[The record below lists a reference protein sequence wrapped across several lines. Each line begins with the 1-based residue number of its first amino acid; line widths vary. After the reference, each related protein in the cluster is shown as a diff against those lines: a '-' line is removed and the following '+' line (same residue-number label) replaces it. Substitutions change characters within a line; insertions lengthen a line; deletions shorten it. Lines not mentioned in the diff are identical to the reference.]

1 MLSQTDENI
10 MKNTRLLRKTRKQR
24 IDDYVY
30 ELYKL
35 DNTSFVIYVIEN
47 FLNRTFEILKYE
59 NTYETYEIWYINVR
73 DEICSKHNFDEVRRR
88 KAYKIYKY
96 KS

>member
-1 MLSQTDENI
+1 MLDFSAMLSQTDENI

-59 NTYETYEIWYINVR
+59 NTYETYEI
-73 DEICSKHNFDEVRRR
+73 
-88 KAYKIYKY
+88 
-96 KS
+96 

>member
-35 DNTSFVIYVIEN
+35 DNTSFVI
-47 FLNRTFEILKYE
+47 
-59 NTYETYEIWYINVR
+59 
-73 DEICSKHNFDEVRRR
+73 
-88 KAYKIYKY
+88 
-96 KS
+96 

>member
-1 MLSQTDENI
+1 

-59 NTYETYEIWYINVR
+59 NTYETYEI
-73 DEICSKHNFDEVRRR
+73 
-88 KAYKIYKY
+88 
-96 KS
+96 

>member
-1 MLSQTDENI
+1 MSLFYHLLDFSAMLSQTDENI

-59 NTYETYEIWYINVR
+59 NTYETYEI
-73 DEICSKHNFDEVRRR
+73 
-88 KAYKIYKY
+88 
-96 KS
+96 